1 MPPKSSSRKIR
12 KCHNDFRGM
21 ICVCCLAKIKDK
33 RPKKVT
39 ESISSLIESHV
50 YPHYQSHKEYLPTVI
65 CTKCRDL
72 VNAQS
77 ELEIFPLV
85 KYKELIENVK
95 VCQINSNSG
104 ENAICH
110 CELCR
115 LGAVSALNIKIESSD
130 FLIGMKNTKKGRIPI
145 AKKVNITD
153 LVTDEHKTKD
163 EKLDLIVQNH
173 SPVTLQQLA
182 AKIMRNEVIAKYYT
196 EPCTHLK
203 FIL

>member
-1 MPPKSSSRKIR
+1 MPRKTK

-21 ICVCCLAKIKDK
+21 ICICCLAKIKDK

-65 CTKCRDL
+65 CAKCRNL

-95 VCQINSNSG
+95 VCQINSNLG
-104 ENAICH
+104 ENAICL

-130 FLIGMKNTKKGRIPI
+130 FLIGMRNTKKGRIPI

-163 EKLDLIVQNH
+163 EKLDLIVQTH

>member
-21 ICVCCLAKIKDK
+21 ICVCCLAKIKAK
-33 RPKKVT
+33 WPKKVN

-50 YPHYQSHKEYLPTVI
+50 YPNYQSHKEYLPTAI

-95 VCQINSNSG
+95 ECQINANLG
-104 ENAICH
+104 ENAICL

-115 LGAVSALNIKIESSD
+115 LGAVSALNVTIESSD
-130 FLIGMKNTKKGRIPI
+130 FLIGMRNTKKGRLPI
-145 AKKVNITD
+145 AKKVTITD

-163 EKLDLIVQNH
+163 EKLNLIVETH

-196 EPCTHLK
+196 EPCKTVR
-203 FIL
+203 